1 MSVKTTMYVDGMT
14 CSACERRIEKALGN
28 IPEVRSVT
36 ASLQGGKVSVEYD
49 EGRTSPDAF
58 KKAIEEAGY
67 TVRRRGNASTL
78 IALWIGVVLVAGY
91 SIASASG
98 VFNALPKVDAS
109 LGYGMLF
116 IVGLLTSVHCVAM
129 CGGIA
134 LSQSLGP
141 AGIPAKEIQPPS
153 AFARIRPGLLYNLGR
168 LASYTIIG
176 GIVGGIGS
184 AFSFSPYLKGGIAAA
199 AGLFMVVLGLRML
212 GLLAKLPKV
221 KLLPTAVRAGI
232 AKATGSF
239 RAKGPLAV
247 GFLNGFMPCGPLQ
260 TMQLYALG
268 TGSIIGGALSMLVF
282 SAGTIPLM
290 LVFGLAATVLPRR
303 FVPVMVKASAILVM
317 FLGVITVGR
326 AAALAGI
333 ALPTIGNAPSIG
345 LVQKAGIDGTL
356 ALPVGGPGAGVSGGN
371 SGSSGI
377 AVASLDGDIQTITT
391 EFKDGYYVPFVV
403 KAGVPLRWTI
413 RVTADE
419 LNGCNNPVTVPAYGI
434 QKTLV
439 PGDNVIEFTP
449 KQEGTIGYT
458 CWMGMI
464 SSRIVAVKDLGDS
477 SAVADAG
484 AAPLLSI
491 PGSGGGCCSG
501 ASNPAF
507 AGGKVPVET
516 IGMPKIENGV
526 QVVTV
531 RVDSQGYFPAALVLQ
546 KGMKAI
552 IKFDVKELS
561 GCNNPIA
568 FPEYNGQ
575 LDLSKGQLQTPEIP
589 VTEDFTFQC
598 YMGMLHGYVKTVDDL
613 AKADI
618 AAIRAEIGA
627 YKASGGGGCCGG

>member
-1 MSVKTTMYVDGMT
+1 MYVDGMT
-14 CSACERRIEKALGN
+14 CSACERRIEKALGA

-36 ASLQGGKVSVEYD
+36 ASLHGGKVSIEYD
-49 EGRTSPDAF
+49 EGRTSVDAF

-67 TVRRRGNASTL
+67 SVRGRGNASTL
-78 IALWIGVVLVAGY
+78 IALGIGVVLVAAY
-91 SIASASG
+91 SLASAAG
-98 VFNALPKVDAS
+98 IFNNLPKVDVN

-116 IVGLLTSVHCVAM
+116 VVGLLTSVHCVAM

-134 LSQSLGP
+134 LSQSIGP

-199 AGLFMVVLGLRML
+199 AGLFMVLFGLRML

-221 KLLPTAVRAGI
+221 KLLPPGIRAGI
-232 AKATGSF
+232 AKATGAF

-282 SAGTIPLM
+282 SAGTIPL
-290 LVFGLAATVLPRR
+290 LLLFGLAATVLPRR
-303 FVPVMVKASAILVM
+303 FVPMMVKASAVLVM
-317 FLGVITVGR
+317 FLGVMTVGR
-326 AAALAGI
+326 AAAIAGI
-333 ALPTIGNAPSIG
+333 ALPSLGNPVSQG
-345 LVQKAGIDGTL
+345 LVQKAGIDG
-356 ALPVGGPGAGVSGGN
+356 ALVVPVNGSGAGNNASGAAA
-371 SGSSGI
+371 GSPGI
-377 AVASLDGDIQTITT
+377 AVAALDGDIQTITT

-477 SAVADAG
+477 SAVADAS
-484 AAPLLSI
+484 AAPLLSV
-491 PGSGGGCCSG
+491 PNSGGGCCSG
-501 ASNPAF
+501 TSNPAF

-552 IKFDVKELS
+552 IRFDVKGLS
-561 GCNNPIA
+561 GCNNPIV

-575 LDLSKGQLQTPEIP
+575 LDLTKGQLETPEIP

-618 AAIRAEIGA
+618 ATIRAEIGA
-627 YKASGGGGCCGG
+627 YKASSGGCGG

>member
-1 MSVKTTMYVDGMT
+1 MYVDGMT

-78 IALWIGVVLVAGY
+78 IALGIGVVLVAGY